1 MIYLKYSGSI
11 GGSEEVRRLQ
21 EEMADICA
29 ISGWKY
35 EMINENFDSITRKS
49 GRSTGLKS
57 PAFID
62 FEEALSKSAMNML
75 SANQVFLEGIA
86 IKIADDMDPVTLSF
100 DGEGKLAT
108 IALQNINTQKFSGT
122 DMDVEKLEIF
132 HQRYIKIYTG
142 TPENHKVAV
151 RLLDYLGK
159 KYIKDL
165 DVTDTSFY
173 WERRD
178 EEELRVRMWKS
189 SRAGKMIY

>member
-11 GGSEEVRRLQ
+11 SGSDEIKRLQ

-35 EMINENFDSITRKS
+35 ELISENFDTMTRKG
-49 GRSTGLKS
+49 GRAQGLKAS
-57 PAFID
+57 AFVD
-62 FEEALSKSAMNML
+62 FEEALSGNGMDTLPAGK
-75 SANQVFLEGIA
+75 VFLEGMA
-86 IKIADDMDPVTLSF
+86 IRISDDMDPVMLSF
-100 DGEGKLAT
+100 DAEGKLAT
-108 IALQNINTQKFSGT
+108 ISFQDIHTQKFSGT
-122 DMDVEKLEIF
+122 GMSVKKVEFI
-132 HQRYIKIYTG
+132 HQKYIKIYTG
-142 TPENHKVAV
+142 TTENHKVAV

-189 SRAGKMIY
+189 QRAGKMIL

>member
-11 GGSEEVRRLQ
+11 AGGDEVKKLQ
-21 EEMADICA
+21 EEMADICT

-35 EMINENFDSITRKS
+35 ELINENFDTIIKKS
-49 GRSTGLKS
+49 GKATGLKS
-57 PAFID
+57 SAFID
-62 FEEALSKSAMNML
+62 FEEVRSINSMESLPAS
-75 SANQVFLEGIA
+75 QVFLEGIA
-86 IKIADDMDPVTLSF
+86 IKISDDMDPVMLSF
-100 DGEGKLAT
+100 DKEGMLAT
-108 IALQNINTQKFSGT
+108 ISIQSVNTQKFSGT
-122 DMDVEKLEIF
+122 EMSIQKLEIF

-142 TPENHKVAV
+142 NPENHKITV

-189 SRAGKMIY
+189 QRAGKMIL